1 MFSRYPA
8 SFVAVDSLPGGWHPI
23 SPFSETRAIMSKHD
37 EQSKTRTPEQQPK
50 KPVPSKDIELD
61 VQELEEK
68 IAPVKIY

>member
-1 MFSRYPA
+1 
-8 SFVAVDSLPGGWHPI
+8 
-23 SPFSETRAIMSKHD
+23 MSKHD

-50 KPVPSKDIELD
+50 KQPSKDVELD

>member
-1 MFSRYPA
+1 
-8 SFVAVDSLPGGWHPI
+8 
-23 SPFSETRAIMSKHD
+23 MSKHE

-50 KPVPSKDIELD
+50 KQPSKDVELD